1 MGEMRARRVVTGH
14 DEAGTAVVVSDEV
27 VEPTDPDFAPKW
39 SIWAADAPVG
49 LPDGGLQP
57 SFAGPLVPLPGGVH
71 VIVLTFPAGY
81 NTDAMFDTSDPV
93 RAAAA
98 AREQM
103 EAAVAVVP
111 DPNPPGSH
119 GTLPGFTGMHAT
131 ASVDCMLQL
140 SGASVLVLDDT
151 EVRLDPGDWVVVN
164 GVTHS
169 WRNDGDEPAILV
181 AVIVGADQAGAPLRT
196 GVPS

>member
-1 MGEMRARRVVTGH
+1 MRARRVVTGH
-14 DEAGTAVVVSDEV
+14 DDTGKAVVVSDEV
-27 VEPTDPDFAPKW
+27 VEPADPDFAPKW

-49 LPDGGLQP
+49 LPDGGLKP

-81 NTDAMFDTSDPV
+81 NTDMMFDTSDPV
-93 RAAAA
+93 SAAAA

-111 DPNPPGSH
+111 DPNPPGCH

-169 WRNDGDEPAILV
+169 WRNDGDEPAVLV
-181 AVIVGADQAGAPLRT
+181 AVVVGAHHTGAPLRT
-196 GVPS
+196 AVSS